1 MLYEILIIVV
11 VMLCFCF
18 ATQILTIKVMIS
30 LMNAKK
36 PAEMGEIKPIN
47 IIKKPLKTR
56 KKSRAERDYEERQK
70 ERQRKSQEEF
80 EKLMRNLDVYDGTAI
95 GQEEV
100 K

>member
-36 PAEMGEIKPIN
+36 TAENGDFKPIKFMEKA
-47 IIKKPLKTR
+47 KKP
-56 KKSRAERDYEERQK
+56 KKPSKEQV
-70 ERQRKSQEEF
+70 ERQRKYDTI
-80 EKLMRNLDVYDGTAI
+80 MDNLEAYDGTGI
-95 GQEEV
+95 GQKEV
-100 K
+100 